1 MAACEHLAVQRAERK
16 ARRPGFGDDSC
27 LRGFERRRRAGE
39 TIDPVAFDAHVARL
53 AQRGEAFAAEGE
65 HRDRAAEH
73 LLGDE
78 YAEGEDVVDLFQQQ
92 GGRGM
97 AVEDQ
102 FQHHA
107 AAGAGAAA
115 AGNRQHAAADDGAAE
130 RVVTVDDFAAEGVDA
145 APETQAEIGM
155 QQLAL
160 RRSGHQGAAA

>member
-1 MAACEHLAVQRAERK
+1 VDAVEHFPVLRAEGQ
-16 ARRPGFGDDSC
+16 AGRRGDGGYR
-27 LRGFERRRRAGE
+27 RGVERRRCAGE
-39 TIDPVAFDAHVARL
+39 TVDPAARHPYVSRL
-53 AQRGEAFAAEGE
+53 AQRGEGLAAKRE
-65 HRDRAAEH
+65 HRDRATEH
-73 LLGDE
+73 LLGDQ

-92 GGRGM
+92 CRRGV

-107 AAGAGAAA
+107 AAGAGAAT
-115 AGNRQHAAADDGAAE
+115 AGNRQHAVGDDGAAE
-130 RVVTVDDFAAEGVDA
+130 RVVAVDDFAAERVDA